1 VDIIYNKYYAGKKMR
16 GYRNC
21 ELHEKINGIFICL
34 VATALRHY
42 LKQWVTGELAEEV
55 AEFKY
60 ETVSSE

>member
-1 VDIIYNKYYAGKKMR
+1 MR

-34 VATALRHY
+34 VATALRHC

-60 ETVSSE
+60 EAAGSE